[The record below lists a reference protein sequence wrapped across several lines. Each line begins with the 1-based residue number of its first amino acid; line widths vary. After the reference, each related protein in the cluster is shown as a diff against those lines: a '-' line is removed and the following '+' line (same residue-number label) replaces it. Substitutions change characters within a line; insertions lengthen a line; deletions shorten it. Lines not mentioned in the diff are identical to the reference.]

1 MTVIG
6 TATIEETREVRGVS
20 VIASGEGVETA
31 RGEHS
36 IFRAVSDHDHV
47 LTQGASDVALV
58 VGIPITTIVK
68 TMITPHRATGTAP
81 VKGMTIGTFQD
92 ATVGIAIIM
101 MARDATVVTLKLGGQ
116 EALAEGAVVSIEGQ
130 GSPQSAPPPDF

>member
-6 TATIEETREVRGVS
+6 TATIEETTEAQGVS
-20 VIASGEGVETA
+20 VIASGEEVETA

-36 IFRAVSDHDHV
+36 IFWAVFDHDHV
-47 LTQGASDVALV
+47 LTQGASDVALA

-81 VKGMTIGTFQD
+81 AKGMTIGIFQD
-92 ATVGIAIIM
+92 ATVGTAIIM
-101 MARDATVVTLKLGGQ
+101 TARDATVATLKLGGQ
-116 EALAEGAVVSIEGQ
+116 EALAEDVVAPIEGQ
-130 GSPQSAPPPDF
+130 GSPQSYPLDS